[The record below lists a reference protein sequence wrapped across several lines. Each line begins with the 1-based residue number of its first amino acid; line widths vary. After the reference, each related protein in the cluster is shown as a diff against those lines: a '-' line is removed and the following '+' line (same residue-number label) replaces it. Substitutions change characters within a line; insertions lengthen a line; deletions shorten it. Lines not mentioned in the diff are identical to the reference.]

1 MREIKFRAWDEGNK
15 TLHKEV
21 EFIRSGLEDNDWII
35 FKSDKQKLEDDVV
48 LNNPYFQ
55 QQIKLMQYTGLKD
68 KNNKEIYEGD
78 LLKVELD
85 WGYGLAKIIVE
96 IYFKD
101 GCFRAKALNSH
112 EDTLLIELS
121 YFDIIGNIYE
131 NSEMLEKGNGL

>member
-1 MREIKFRAWDEGNK
+1 MRDIKFSYIYQHDDTGRMLNK
-15 TLHKEV
+15 IFDIHEIEL
-21 EFIRSGLEDNDWII
+21 EFIGECFIDRYTLIARR
-35 FKSDKQKLEDDVV
+35 
-48 LNNPYFQ
+48 
-55 QQIKLMQYTGLKD
+55 QYTGLKD

-112 EDTLLIELS
+112 EDTLLIELP

-131 NSEMLEKGNGL
+131 NSEMLEKGNEL